1 MTGVGSTALSE
12 PWLIGSWQVL
22 RCDKPLEI
30 QPGTRMHFGHG
41 QRLDYAI
48 PAVDRMVTVT
58 LRWWLDGELLHT
70 EHQDGSNPVQVRV
83 TLGAAD
89 VLMFDFDGPR
99 AWFVRAR

>member
-1 MTGVGSTALSE
+1 VTGVDFGANSE
-12 PWLIGSWQVL
+12 LWLIGSWQVL

-48 PAVDRMVTVT
+48 PTVDRMVTVT
-58 LRWWLDGELLHT
+58 LRWWLEGEMLHT

-83 TLGAAD
+83 SLGEGD